1 MWQADIPE
9 RGEYAVYVS
18 YESTPESADD
28 AYYTVRHLGGETSFA
43 VNQTM
48 GGGTWIYL
56 GRFPFAAGRQ
66 EVVTLSN
73 RSRTGGRIVSA
84 DAVKIGGG
92 YGNVART
99 SCDSLR
105 LPGAEHAG
113 ETSGYPRFCEGARYW
128 LQWAGFP
135 EEVYTPKNNT
145 DDYKDDY
152 MSRAHWVN
160 ALMGGSER
168 LPDSAGLRIPVDM
181 ALAFHSDAG
190 VRDGDGIIGTLGIF
204 FTRENKGKFQGG
216 ADRYRSRD
224 LTDLVQTQIVEDIRR
239 TCEPAWSRR
248 GMWNRAY
255 YEARVPGVPTMLLEL
270 LSHQNFADMRLGHDP
285 RFKFLV
291 SRAVYKGILRYV
303 SSQYD
308 LPYVVQPLPV
318 EAFAAEFAAAGE
330 VALSWSPAMD
340 PLEATAAPTGYVVY
354 TRVDD
359 GGFDNGR
366 YVDKPRLTVR
376 QEPGRMYSYRVT
388 AVNEGGESFPSETL
402 AACRV
407 PRRKGLRAD
416 RQRVRPRERPAE
428 RTERFAGRIP
438 HGPRRRRCGPAGHR
452 LHRSAARLRPRA
464 GPLQR
469 RQRRPRGLRV
479 RLGDRR
485 DRRQYVRLSGPARA
499 FRRGGGLLVLLGVG
513 RAVERGEVS
522 LEAYPAVDLILG
534 KQRTT
539 PLGRG
544 VCEAAFRTFPPEL
557 QAVLRRYLAGGGGLF
572 ASGSYVAA
580 DLWAEGTPEEGRAF
594 AREVL
599 RIDSDGGH
607 PSDRGRVR
615 VMTSDAS
622 FSRGEYRFNT
632 EYRRDR
638 YVVERADALKPAG
651 AGAFAVMRYDDSG
664 RTAAVACDAG
674 GRTFV
679 AGFPFE
685 SIPDGVQRDRLMR
698 DVLRFLFS
706 DK

>member
-1 MWQADIPE
+1 MLI
-9 RGEYAVYVS
+9 
-18 YESTPESADD
+18 
-28 AYYTVRHLGGETSFA
+28 
-43 VNQTM
+43 VN
-48 GGGTWIYL
+48 GFD
-56 GRFPFAAGRQ
+56 R
-66 EVVTLSN
+66 
-73 RSRTGGRIVSA
+73 VSA
-84 DAVKIGGG
+84 PQSER
-92 YGNVART
+92 N
-99 SCDSLR
+99 DSL
-105 LPGAEHAG
+105 
-113 ETSGYPRFCEGARYW
+113 
-128 LQWAGFP
+128 AGFR
-135 EEVYTPKNNT
+135 
-145 DDYKDDY
+145 
-152 MSRAHWVN
+152 M
-160 ALMGGSER
+160 
-168 LPDSAGLRIPVDM
+168 
-181 ALAFHSDAG
+181 
-190 VRDGDGIIGTLGIF
+190 
-204 FTRENKGKFQGG
+204 
-216 ADRYRSRD
+216 D
-224 LTDLVQTQIVEDIRR
+224 L
-239 TCEPAWSRR
+239 
-248 GMWNRAY
+248 
-255 YEARVPGVPTMLLEL
+255 
-270 LSHQNFADMRLGHDP
+270 
-285 RFKFLV
+285 
-291 SRAVYKGILRYV
+291 
-303 SSQYD
+303 
-308 LPYVVQPLPV
+308 
-318 EAFAAEFAAAGE
+318 
-330 VALSWSPAMD
+330 
-340 PLEATAAPTGYVVY
+340 
-354 TRVDD
+354 D
-359 GGFDNGR
+359 GG
-366 YVDKPRLTVR
+366 V
-376 QEPGRMYSYRVT
+376 
-388 AVNEGGESFPSETL
+388 
-402 AACRV
+402 
-407 PRRKGLRAD
+407 AD
-416 RQRVRPRERPAE
+416 RQDIAFIGAQRV
-428 RTERFAGRIP
+428 FD
-438 HGPRRRRCGPAGHR
+438 
-452 LHRSAARLRPRA
+452 PRA

-557 QAVLRRYLAGGGGLF
+557 QAALRRYLAGGGGLF